1 MNVRKSVEDHPLVVF
16 VGLVAA
22 TVTATLGIALPL
34 VQGAH
39 DTQIANLQRDA
50 QVASQQ
56 LQNDNAA
63 LQAQI
68 TALLTDK
75 SQLQD
80 SLSGIQRVL
89 GGDSQQLD
97 VSRLVVTQDKARDL
111 PPQSTFFSQDN
122 FYALDP
128 AKVPGW
134 TLDPATTELR
144 LAADQA
150 GISLDAE
157 RQAVAE
163 SGFDPNRLT
172 QFPLYLWRRP
182 AVAKVEGFPGVSD
195 LYTQVF
201 VQQARIDDV
210 LNGSTA
216 SGTTF
221 QRPDALLALLASELS
236 GELSMG
242 GQFLSGLQTIE
253 QKDNTVYARFESALS
268 DVTVD
273 GEKLREYY
281 WTRELLVVTTPDTF
295 YLIRTFLPNKDHRSP
310 DFANFT
316 QWFEDFAVLP
326 ET

>member
-1 MNVRKSVEDHPLVVF
+1 VVFMGLVV
-16 VGLVAA
+16 A

-34 VQGAH
+34 VQAAH
-39 DTQIANLQRDA
+39 DTQVANLQRDA

-68 TALLTDK
+68 TSLLTDK

-97 VSRLVVTQDKARDL
+97 VSRLVVTQDQARDL
-111 PPQSTFFSQDN
+111 PPQASFFAGDS

-128 AKVPGW
+128 TKVEGW
-134 TLDPATTELR
+134 TLDRATTELR
-144 LAADQA
+144 LQADQTGVSEA
-150 GISLDAE
+150 TL
-157 RQAVAE
+157 RQSMIEA
-163 SGFDPNRLT
+163 GFDPDRLT
-172 QFPLYLWRRP
+172 RFPLYLWRRP
-182 AVAKVEGFPGVSD
+182 AVATVEGFPGVKA

-201 VQQARIDDV
+201 VQRASIKDV
-210 LNGSTA
+210 LGIVG
-216 SGTTF
+216 GTTVK
-221 QRPDALLALLASELS
+221 QPDGLLALLASELA

-253 QKDNTVYARFESALS
+253 QKNDTVYARFESALS

-273 GEKLREYY
+273 GEKLSQYY
-281 WTRELLVVTTPDTF
+281 WTRELLVVTTPDSY

-316 QWFEDFAVLP
+316 QWFEDFAVLSGA
-326 ET
+326 